1 MGDGQDHRLW
11 RASVYQ
17 DHRVCMVKS
26 PWSMDGKLA
35 HKGKQRLSGLFP
47 PQNITQ
53 KRAKTPETCF
63 DVRQPSCRLPSLE
76 TSSDPTE
83 LLHLSNFP
91 CPSPLPLPPTT
102 PALPPPLPRTPTV
115 DPSPPFPP
123 TCTSTPPNL
132 FISLP
137 RYTTPPPF
145 FPPPLLHPQPP
156 TKPFKHGTHPQI
168 TPKCTSTAV
177 QIHSSNP
184 SHVTSHVPSTTHHT
198 QYVLTAAAA
207 TTTAPAPNSPTTAT
221 LSLTGNLA
229 LASVPSGNTH
239 TAASK
244 NTVLAACASSGGP
257 SGTQCP
263 PSPRVQ

>member
-1 MGDGQDHRLW
+1 MN
-11 RASVYQ
+11 
-17 DHRVCMVKS
+17 
-26 PWSMDGKLA
+26 GKLA

-102 PALPPPLPRTPTV
+102 PAPPPPLPRTPTV
-115 DPSPPFPP
+115 DPSPPSPP

-156 TKPFKHGTHPQI
+156 TKPFKHGTHPQS